1 MPFPRGM
8 GTTRIARADV
18 PGLRQRTQ
26 YTCMATS
33 VCAALLAHGKKGL
46 TEDIVNDVMGASPLR
61 GASWEQ
67 ALSAIQYFGCRGTL
81 MVPTPLGQL
90 REWTDNA
97 LPVLIAWNPEGRKWS
112 HASVVFDV
120 DDVNVHIMDPN
131 IPDPEETVRVVP
143 IKEFLGKWH
152 EDAERYMVRRPALVV
167 ELEISEDGKQT
178 RV

>member
-1 MPFPRGM
+1 
-8 GTTRIARADV
+8 
-18 PGLRQRTQ
+18 
-26 YTCMATS
+26 
-33 VCAALLAHGKKGL
+33 
-46 TEDIVNDVMGASPLR
+46 
-61 GASWEQ
+61 
-67 ALSAIQYFGCRGTL
+67 